1 MKCVKNDQRGRH
13 VQSNAL
19 YTHPSFHQIPW
30 HPGICGVAGCGGVRH
45 GIGIALAASA
55 ALFAAESF
63 CTNSKQEGVAKIEP
77 QSEVA
82 SASDG
87 IGIGSQSRRS
97 AVWGRNCG
105 VSTKTPLVIFIF
117 IHQLHR
123 YDGLYHV
130 VSMTQVV

>member
-1 MKCVKNDQRGRH
+1 MISVDATCSRM
-13 VQSNAL
+13 L
-19 YTHPSFHQIPW
+19 YIPFHRSTKSHGTPAF
-30 HPGICGVAGCGGVRH
+30 AGWRDVEESGT
-45 GIGIALAASA
+45 ALASMALAVPA

-63 CTNSKQEGVAKIEP
+63 CTNSKQEGVDKIEP

-105 VSTKTPLVIFIF
+105 VSTKTPLVTSSSSSINFI
-117 IHQLHR
+117 
-123 YDGLYHV
+123 D
-130 VSMTQVV
+130 MTV